1 MKHRLTLSE
10 LSARIEAEIREH
22 FKQMREYPSL
32 VWVGREVL
40 PWSMRPRSFKL
51 DSGREIPIRLR
62 DGRAVS
68 TRVVD
73 PSVSNA
79 RNCESCGDELPSNRT
94 EKWCAACY

>member
-51 DSGREIPIRLR
+51 DSGREIPIQRWPRGIYAGRRPVREQRPQLR
-62 DGRAVS
+62 VLRG
-68 TRVVD
+68 
-73 PSVSNA
+73 
-79 RNCESCGDELPSNRT
+79 
-94 EKWCAACY
+94 